1 MTVNRI
7 AEAREI
13 HFLKQFSLTLNKS
26 TSCLILYVTDIFRT
40 YQVRPCIPV
49 LVHEDKK
56 IRSIVIYKMAEA
68 IPHTEKTVEC
78 CYGLS
83 S

>member
-1 MTVNRI
+1 MIANRT
-7 AEAREI
+7 AEAQEI
-13 HFLKQFSLTLNKS
+13 RFLKTFSFTLNKG
-26 TSCLILYVTDIFRT
+26 TSCLILYMTDIFRT

>member
-1 MTVNRI
+1 MTVNRT

-13 HFLKQFSLTLNKS
+13 RFLKKFSLTLNKG
-26 TSCLILYVTDIFRT
+26 TSCLILYMTDIFRT

-56 IRSIVIYKMAEA
+56 IRSIVIYKMAQA
-68 IPHTEKTVEC
+68 TIH
-78 CYGLS
+78 
-83 S
+83 

>member
-1 MTVNRI
+1 MTVNRT

-13 HFLKQFSLTLNKS
+13 CFLKKFSLKLNKG
-26 TSCLILYVTDIFRT
+26 TSCLVLYMTDIFRT

-56 IRSIVIYKMAEA
+56 IR
-68 IPHTEKTVEC
+68 
-78 CYGLS
+78 
-83 S
+83 

>member
-1 MTVNRI
+1 M
-7 AEAREI
+7 
-13 HFLKQFSLTLNKS
+13 
-26 TSCLILYVTDIFRT
+26 TDIFRT

-56 IRSIVIYKMAEA
+56 IRSIVIYKMAQA

-78 CYGLS
+78 CHGLS

>member
-1 MTVNRI
+1 M
-7 AEAREI
+7 
-13 HFLKQFSLTLNKS
+13 
-26 TSCLILYVTDIFRT
+26 TDIFRT

-56 IRSIVIYKMAEA
+56 IRSIVIYKMTEA